1 MRQNP
6 IRTDAS
12 NGLPAEQDPA
22 GHAPNSRVPRPQPSI
37 QRDPLRHNPINADA
51 ADMSRS
57 PNRDASFSQTPQRHS
72 IALPDPIHHAT
83 ASQDPMRQNMTRA
96 GASNGELGRQGLD
109 YQGDWSDWVDE
120 PAAEQQP
127 PAPDY
132 FRHEEALA
140 AMIDRSGRNRSTRRW
155 LPVLVGSVAAA
166 GLLVVAFVQLE
177 PNPQPATVASSSP
190 SDVAVAGPAPAP
202 ACPAERVGSTIQ
214 GNGAGG
220 MDSGPAVI
228 FAFQYAYY
236 VTRSGEATRE
246 FVAPNASVSP
256 ATTIQQGIDG
266 IPVGTTHCLTVT
278 PGAAV
283 GQYLVQVTEHR
294 PDSTSITYKPQAVTT
309 ARVGSQTLISGISV
323 AK

>member
-1 MRQNP
+1 
-6 IRTDAS
+6 
-12 NGLPAEQDPA
+12 
-22 GHAPNSRVPRPQPSI
+22 
-37 QRDPLRHNPINADA
+37 
-51 ADMSRS
+51 
-57 PNRDASFSQTPQRHS
+57 
-72 IALPDPIHHAT
+72 
-83 ASQDPMRQNMTRA
+83 MTRVDA
-96 GASNGELGRQGLD
+96 IEGADPQGPD
-109 YQGDWSDWVDE
+109 YQAEWSDWVDE
-120 PAAEQQP
+120 APAEERP

-140 AMIDRSGRNRSTRRW
+140 AMIDRSGRNQSTRRW

-166 GLLVVAFVQLE
+166 GLLVVAFVQLV

-190 SDVAVAGPAPAP
+190 SQVAVSGPASEAQ
-202 ACPAERVGSTIQ
+202 CPAERVGSSIQ

-236 VTRSGEATRE
+236 VTRSGTAARE

-266 IPVGTTHCLTVT
+266 IPVGTTHCVTVT
-278 PGAAV
+278 PGAFV

-294 PDSTSITYKPQAVTT
+294 PDSKSITYKPQVVATG
-309 ARVGSQTLISGISV
+309 RVGSQTLITGIS
-323 AK
+323 AAQ

>member
-1 MRQNP
+1 
-6 IRTDAS
+6 
-12 NGLPAEQDPA
+12 
-22 GHAPNSRVPRPQPSI
+22 
-37 QRDPLRHNPINADA
+37 
-51 ADMSRS
+51 
-57 PNRDASFSQTPQRHS
+57 
-72 IALPDPIHHAT
+72 
-83 ASQDPMRQNMTRA
+83 MRQNMIHA
-96 GASNGELGRQGLD
+96 GIGELNEQGRD
-109 YQGDWSDWVDE
+109 YQDDRPEWVE
-120 PAAEQQP
+120 ELPEEKP

-166 GLLVVAFVQLE
+166 GLLVVAFVQLD

-190 SDVAVAGPAPAP
+190 SQIAIADPTPTAQ
-202 ACPAERVGSTIQ
+202 CPAEQVGSKFQ

-256 ATTIQQGIDG
+256 AATIQQGIDG
-266 IPVGTTHCLTVT
+266 IPAGTTHCIIVT
-278 PGAAV
+278 PGAFV
-283 GQYLVQVTEHR
+283 GQYLVQVTEFR
-294 PDSTSITYKPQAVTT
+294 PDSKSITYKPQAVTT
-309 ARVGSQTLISGISV
+309 ARIGSQTLITAISA

>member
-6 IRTDAS
+6 IHPEAS
-12 NGLPAEQDPA
+12 NGSFAEQDPM
-22 GHAPNSRVPRPQPSI
+22 GHAPTVQAPLRQPAI
-37 QRDPLRHNPINADA
+37 QRDPLRQNPIPSDA
-51 ADMSRS
+51 AALHHTQQG
-57 PNRDASFSQTPQRHS
+57 PNHGAPPRLQPL
-72 IALPDPIHHAT
+72 ALPDPTPSA
-83 ASQDPMRQNMTRA
+83 QDPMRQNMA
-96 GASNGELGRQGLD
+96 HVGNGELDEQGRD
-109 YQGDWSDWVDE
+109 YQDNWSEWVE
-120 PAAEQQP
+120 ELPEEKP

-166 GLLVVAFVQLE
+166 GLLVVAFVQLD

-190 SDVAVAGPAPAP
+190 SQIAVVDPAPTAQ
-202 ACPAERVGSTIQ
+202 CPAEQVGSTIQ

-236 VTRSGEATRE
+236 VTRSGEGTRE

-256 ATTIQQGIDG
+256 AATIQQGIDG
-266 IPVGTTHCLTVT
+266 IPVGTTHCITVT
-278 PGAAV
+278 PGAFV
-283 GQYLVQVTEHR
+283 GQYLVQVTEYR
-294 PDSTSITYKPQAVTT
+294 PDSKSITYKPQAVTT
-309 ARVGSQTLISGISV
+309 ARIGSQTLITAISA